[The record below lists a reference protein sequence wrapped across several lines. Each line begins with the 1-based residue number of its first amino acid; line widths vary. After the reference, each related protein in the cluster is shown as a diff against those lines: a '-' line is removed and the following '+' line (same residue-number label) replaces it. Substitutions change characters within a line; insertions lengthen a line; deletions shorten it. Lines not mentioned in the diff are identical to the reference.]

1 MVEKYS
7 IPSAIVLAG
16 VIIAGAIVMTRS
28 SVRSAQQG
36 GAVSPSASI
45 ASATAF
51 PKIALRPVDGARD
64 HIRGTSDARV
74 TLVEYSD
81 LECPFCKQFH
91 VTLQQAFQEYG
102 GKIRWVY
109 RHFPLDTLHPKAR
122 KEAEASEC
130 AGEQGK
136 FWEYADRLFEVTPSN
151 NGLDPAQLPV
161 IARDVGLDVAG
172 FETCLK
178 SGKHA
183 QRIQEDLA
191 DAEKAGGQ
199 GTPYTVILGPNDLT
213 IPFSGAQ
220 PYENL
225 KPVLDKLLAES

>member
-16 VIIAGAIVMTRS
+16 AIIAGAIVFTRAPA
-28 SVRSAQQG
+28 RLAGQG
-36 GAVSPSASI
+36 AETSPGTDV

-91 VTLQQAFQEYG
+91 VTLQRAFQEYG
-102 GKIRWVY
+102 GKVRWVY

-172 FETCLK
+172 FEVCLK

-199 GTPYTVILGPNDLT
+199 GTPYTVILGPNNLT

-225 KPVLDKLLAES
+225 KPVLDKLLAEP